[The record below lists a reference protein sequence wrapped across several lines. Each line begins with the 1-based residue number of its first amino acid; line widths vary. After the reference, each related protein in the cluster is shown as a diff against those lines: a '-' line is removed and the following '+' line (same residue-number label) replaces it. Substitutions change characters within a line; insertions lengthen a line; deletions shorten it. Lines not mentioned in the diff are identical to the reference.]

1 MVGGPS
7 SQSFASC
14 FAQNCAGV
22 RLPNVKFFTPGA
34 VGSFGLKKSGV
45 GGFEGVVAGFG
56 AGGLYTGTGFIVGAV
71 GATSQGRI
79 IGATFGWVAGVGWTR
94 GATIVIGAI
103 TF

>member
-1 MVGGPS
+1 M
-7 SQSFASC
+7 
-14 FAQNCAGV
+14 
-22 RLPNVKFFTPGA
+22 PNVKFFIPGC
-34 VGSFGLKKSGV
+34 VGSVGLKKSGV

-56 AGGLYTGTGFIVGAV
+56 AGGLYTGIGFIVGAV

-94 GATIVIGAI
+94 GIKIGLGAI